1 MVAVAVAVAV
11 AVSVVSAIVRE
22 RVIDKKNL
30 K

>member
-22 RVIDKKNL
+22 RVIDKKTL